1 MKKYVV
7 KYEIGDYKSGRNEN
21 RVFETMLDAR
31 DCFFSCGKC
40 DMIEMFERTEDGID
54 GKVIMNAI
62 FKIDGDD
69 RKIFMV
75 HKGVESFYAKNMNE
89 LNDLFEDKYRDVLMD
104 EFKSLW
110 FKGIGIADS
119 NIHECE
125 KIVSELTTLINEI
138 EIDRH
143 TSHFHKLGNKAM
155 KKYIVKITVGHS
167 IGLTRGSS
175 ATRVVESLDKA
186 KEYFV
191 TFLFMEDVHKPDMI
205 ELFETD
211 ENQGNETLLISG
223 YFQEEQVILFNLFKL
238 TTVKNL
244 YVLKDDDEPLRVRR
258 KKHLNKIFKELKQK
272 SS

>member
-7 KYEIGDYKSGRNEN
+7 KYETGDYKSGNNEH
-21 RVFETMLDAR
+21 RVFETMLDAK

-62 FKIDGDD
+62 FKVDGYD
-69 RKIFMV
+69 RKTFMV

-89 LNDLFEDKYRDVLMD
+89 LNDLFEDKYRDVLTD
-104 EFKSLW
+104 EFKNLW
-110 FKGIGIADS
+110 IKSIGIADS
-119 NIHECE
+119 HILECE
-125 KIVSELTTLINEI
+125 KIVSDLTTFINEI
-138 EIDRH
+138 EVDRH
-143 TSHFHKLGNKAM
+143 TSHFHKLGNKTM
-155 KKYIVKITVGHS
+155 KKYIVKITVSHS

-175 ATRVVESLDKA
+175 ATREVESLDKA

-191 TFLFMEDVHKPDMI
+191 TFLFMEDVHKPDKI

-211 ENQGNETLLISG
+211 ENQGNKKLLISG
-223 YFQEEQVILFNLFKL
+223 YFQEEDVILFRLFKL

-244 YVLKDDDEPLRVRR
+244 YLLKDDDAPFRVRK
-258 KKHLNKIFKELKQK
+258 KKHIDKIFKELKPK